1 MLNFQRGWQS
11 YHLFYHDNLD
21 TPLLKCVEPLVRTL
35 HQLGWLKKFFFVR
48 YQLGGP
54 HLRLRILP
62 TPNCEEQTR
71 EVIRCEVEKFLNHH
85 PSLNTKNETEI
96 RRGNKVILEHDSHE
110 NGDEVY
116 PNNSLLEAQF
126 VPETERYGGTRLLPH
141 SLDFFVVSTVAVL
154 LSLKQNSARGRS
166 TDMGSTARYLIRLAI
181 GFSNSFEELDEL
193 LSYGMRWSSLF
204 NPNFEPLTRK
214 LYEQQ
219 KPKIDRLLVDELG
232 IAATRT
238 SISAARMPAGL
249 WTSAAA
255 SLAVSL
261 AGTDDASR
269 RHILESHLHMSA
281 NRFGLNNADEFYLS
295 GLLHYGL
302 RELAD
307 KDRIEIDRYFS
318 ARPCSADGLATSLDD
333 VIGLLA
339 ADSLPATRAAHKA
352 LASRANKVYAAPAQ
366 KN

>member
-71 EVIRCEVEKFLNHH
+71 EMIRREVEKFLKHY
-85 PSLNTKNETEI
+85 PSLNTKNETQI
-96 RRGNKVILEHDSHE
+96 RRANKVILEHDSHE
-110 NGDEVY
+110 DGDEVY
-116 PNNSLLEAQF
+116 PNNSLLEAPF
-126 VPETERYGGTRLLPH
+126 VPETERYGGARLLPH
-141 SLDFFVVSTVAVL
+141 SLDFFVVSTVAAL
-154 LSLKQNSARGRS
+154 LSLKQNSARGRT
-166 TDMGSTARYLIRLAI
+166 TDMGSTARYQIRLAI

-193 LSYGMRWSSLF
+193 LSYGMRWGSLF
-204 NPNFEPLTRK
+204 NPNFELLTRK

-219 KPKIDRLLVDELG
+219 KPKINRLLVDELA
-232 IAATRT
+232 IASTRA
-238 SISAARMPAGL
+238 SISSAITTAGL
-249 WTSAAA
+249 WTNAAA

-261 AGTDDASR
+261 AETDDTSR

-295 GLLHYGL
+295 GLLYYAL
-302 RELAD
+302 KELAD
-307 KDRIEIDRYFS
+307 TDRIEIDRYLS
-318 ARPCSADGLATSLDD
+318 TRPRSTDGLATSLDD

-339 ADSLPATRAAHKA
+339 AESLPATSSHCA
-352 LASRANKVYAAPAQ
+352 
-366 KN
+366 